1 MSGKHST
8 MRVYL
13 IGILGL
19 SAALLA
25 PRLGRAQ
32 SEDLS
37 LEKDTCALGDVE
49 IALPRNNTNILAPA
63 GSVDVPLPIYAVTDC
78 TSDTK
83 QVSFTFDG
91 TSIGTDTTA
100 PFSLTYSTLGDLAKG
115 QHTLVATAQNFKI
128 IADTYKVTSRFNLT
142 QPAASVDSDNNG
154 LPNNPF
160 TALPGNG
167 YLWITEVLPPDTGES
182 RLAGVTRWAG
192 SGGTTDTA
200 PVVVLLTDPDHT
212 ARKVIVAMPQTLL
225 VAGETGILIVVAADQ
240 TETLL
245 GATEAAKLAT
255 EPTRGRVSNSRY
267 VNISLII
274 TTDGG
279 TTFSEIANSRLA
291 ANPIH
296 LRIEGVSALSTDYP
310 AFFLYPTYVDSDA
323 ATGLEILAEE
333 DGDWTLLPK
342 TNFSYTSDSIEGDL
356 TALSLIAPFKTFASE
371 GEGEGEG
378 EGETTDQLM
387 VNIIFVII
395 VGAVTAVMAN
405 AIHAATE
412 GITPCFIA
420 TAAYGTP
427 MCHAIDTLRAFR
439 DVYLLDNAL
448 GTAFV
453 DTYYRVS
460 PFIADIVA
468 RSPFLALCVRMI
480 LWPIIWAI
488 RLVMAAPQV
497 STLAFLITVTLGL
510 VRRRKKNA

>member
-1 MSGKHST
+1 M
-8 MRVYL
+8 YL

-37 LEKDTCALGDVE
+37 FEKDTCALGGVA
-49 IALPRNNTNILAPA
+49 IVLPRNNTSILYPA
-63 GSVDVPLPIYAVTDC
+63 SAADLPLPIYAATDC
-78 TSDTK
+78 SGDTK
-83 QVSFTFDG
+83 QVAFTFDG
-91 TSIGTDTTA
+91 TSIGTDTAA
-100 PFSLTYSTLGDLAKG
+100 PFSITYSSLGDLTKG
-115 QHTLVATAQNFKI
+115 QHTLTATAKNFKT
-128 IADTYKVTSRFNLT
+128 IADTYKVTTRFNLT
-142 QPAASVDSDNNG
+142 QAAATVDSDTNG

-167 YLWITEVLPPDTGES
+167 YQWIAEVLSPDTDES

-192 SGGTTDTA
+192 TGGTTDTA
-200 PVVVLLTDPDHT
+200 PVVISLTDPDHT
-212 ARKVIVAMPQTLL
+212 ARNVIVTMPQTLL
-225 VAGETGILIVVAADQ
+225 VAGETGILIVIVADK

-245 GATEAAKLAT
+245 GATEADKLAT
-255 EPTRGRVSNSRY
+255 EPIRGRVSNSRY

-296 LRIEGVSALSTDYP
+296 LRIEGVTALSTDYP
-310 AFFLYPTYVDSDA
+310 AFFVYPTYVDSDA
-323 ATGLEILAEE
+323 TTGIKILAEE
-333 DGDWTLLPK
+333 DDDWIQLPK
-342 TNFSYTSDSIEGDL
+342 TSVSYTSNSIETDL
-356 TALSLIAPFKTFASE
+356 TALSLIAPFRTLASE

-378 EGETTDQLM
+378 EGETNPCNQQM
-387 VNIIFVII
+387 VNAIFVII
-395 VGAVTAVMAN
+395 VGAVTAVMTN
-405 AIHAATE
+405 AIRAATE
-412 GITPCFIA
+412 GVTPCFIA

-427 MCHAIDTLRAFR
+427 ICHAIDTLRAFR

-480 LWPIIWAI
+480 LWPIIWVI

-497 STLAFLITVTLGL
+497 STLAFLVTVTLGL

>member
-1 MSGKHST
+1 
-8 MRVYL
+8 
-13 IGILGL
+13 
-19 SAALLA
+19 
-25 PRLGRAQ
+25 LGRAQ

-37 LEKDTCALGDVE
+37 LEKDTCALGGVA

-63 GSVDVPLPIYAVTDC
+63 GSADVPLPIYAVTDC

-100 PFSLTYSTLGDLAKG
+100 PFSLTYSTLGDLATG
-115 QHTLVATAQNFKI
+115 QHTLIATAKNFKI
-128 IADTYKVTSRFNLT
+128 IADTYNVTSRFNLT
-142 QPAASVDSDNNG
+142 QPAASVDSDDNG

-167 YLWITEVLPPDTGES
+167 YLWITEVLPADTGQS

-192 SGGTTDTA
+192 SGGTTDIA
-200 PVVVLLTDPDHT
+200 PVVVLLTDPDST
-212 ARKVIVAMPQTLL
+212 ARKVIVTMPQTLL
-225 VAGETGILIVVAADQ
+225 VAGETGILIVVVADDP
-240 TETLL
+240 ETLL

-296 LRIEGVSALSTDYP
+296 LRIEDVSVLSTDYP
-310 AFFLYPTYVDSDA
+310 AFFFYPTYVDSDPT
-323 ATGLEILAEE
+323 TGLEILAEE
-333 DGDWTLLPK
+333 DGSWTQLPK
-342 TNFSYTSDSIEGDL
+342 TNFSHTSSSIEGDL
-356 TALSLIAPFKTFASE
+356 TALSVVAPFKTYS

-378 EGETTDQLM
+378 EGETTDPLM
-387 VNIIFVII
+387 VNIIFGII
-395 VGAVTAVMAN
+395 VAAVTAVLAN
-405 AIHAATE
+405 AIHAAQE
-412 GITPCFIA
+412 GISPCFIA

-453 DTYYRVS
+453 DTYYRAS

-468 RSPFLALCVRMI
+468 RSPLLALCVRMI
-480 LWPIIWAI
+480 LWPIIWVI

-497 STLAFLITVTLGL
+497 STLAFLIAATLGL